1 MNGIVVRFVVAWGL
15 FALASLAPKALHG
28 IVTPGLFEAHPTLP
42 HFIVKSLLV
51 IVAFAGIRLSG
62 LTLAEAGFR
71 RAQTPVH
78 RVRVAATGGGIGALA
93 TLAILLSPAEGMREI
108 ASFGFVGIV
117 LSVWIYSSLTEE
129 IFVRGWFQSS
139 IDLSGERRRAR
150 IVASGLLFGS
160 LHLSLIWKG
169 VDWPTIVIIVAA
181 TTALGLY
188 CASLRERHES
198 LLPPIGAHIAF
209 NVGGF
214 AAVIVLN
221 ILSVSIYKRPLTH

>member
-1 MNGIVVRFVVAWGL
+1 MNGIVFRFAVAWGL
-15 FALASLAPKALHG
+15 FALASLAPKALAG
-28 IVTPGLFEAHPTLP
+28 LVPPGLLEAHPTLP

-51 IVAFAGIRLSG
+51 MIAFAGIRLSG
-62 LTLAEAGFR
+62 LTLAEAGFQ
-71 RAQTPVH
+71 RARTPVPRA
-78 RVRVAATGGGIGALA
+78 RVVATGGGIGALA

-139 IDLSGERRRAR
+139 LDPSVERRRAR

-169 VDWPTIVIIVAA
+169 TDWLTIVVIVAA
-181 TTALGLY
+181 TVALGLY
-188 CASLRERHES
+188 CALLRERHES

-209 NVGGF
+209 NIGGF
-214 AAVIVLN
+214 AAAIVLN
-221 ILSVSIYKRPLTH
+221 ILSVAIFRQPR